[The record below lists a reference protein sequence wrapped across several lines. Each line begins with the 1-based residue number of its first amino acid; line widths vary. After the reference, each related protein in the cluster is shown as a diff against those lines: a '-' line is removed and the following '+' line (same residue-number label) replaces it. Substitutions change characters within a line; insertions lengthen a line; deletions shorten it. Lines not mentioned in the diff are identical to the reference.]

1 MKYRDRHTLR
11 LTVCLMCFLLLGL
24 SFLVM
29 PIEGTADTQKYLIVL
44 PGILFWGSLIG
55 GIVSYILFASGV
67 KKQIVAKDRC
77 KEKVGLIAFLTNR
90 YAVAV
95 DITMMISGIATIA
108 FMLLTDGSAYL
119 CYLLLALFVWSFSMH
134 CVCNAG
140 VFNRW
145 LLTRKGGW
153 RKKCSCTKGR

>member
-1 MKYRDRHTLR
+1 MKHRDRHTLR

-29 PIEGTADTQKYLIVL
+29 PIEGAADTKKYLTIL
-44 PGILFWGSLIG
+44 PGIVFWGSLIG
-55 GIVSYILFASGV
+55 GVVSYSMFALGV
-67 KKQIVAKDRC
+67 KKQIALKEGC
-77 KEKVGLIAFLTNR
+77 KNTLGLIAFFTNQ
-90 YAVAV
+90 YAIVA
-95 DITMMISGIATIA
+95 DITMMISFAATIA
-108 FMLLTDGSAYL
+108 VMLLTDGSAYI

-140 VFNRW
+140 AFNRW
-145 LLTRKGGW
+145 LLNRKGGR